1 MFSIKK
7 ENFFAIL
14 VLSIVFSIP
23 MECSLSVIYDIST
36 NDYSRFGGISWWGF
50 ILDILLRMLKVI
62 LFGGNLAADD
72 LDLLEWIAA
81 RAVINF
87 ILFLM
92 PWRRFFMS
100 KNSN

>member
-1 MFSIKK
+1 
-7 ENFFAIL
+7 
-14 VLSIVFSIP
+14 
-23 MECSLSVIYDIST
+23 
-36 NDYSRFGGISWWGF
+36 
-50 ILDILLRMLKVI
+50 MLKVI